1 MIIFL
6 DTSGQIISDDSSEQ
20 IGRNSSNAAQIY
32 IVTKMS
38 PTTKFFFSFRLPN
51 GTNRYGGF
59 AENSEYSA
67 SLIAENVEGYN
78 VFLYPVRDNITE
90 YAGTVLYT
98 VYGVTESMRTS
109 GTSSFSVNPAV
120 RIDIGTEPTP
130 NVWEDI
136 LALISRVENDKLDK
150 VGAGDSKRAYT
161 VNADG
166 TQGVTPLTETPTASE
181 IPTYKDGGALAVNLG
196 GSGDA
201 VPLSY
206 VDKIERRVEN
216 LEEAANGSIL
226 TYSDKVGIGSVIN
239 VPERSLK
246 YAALNRLGAHTTL
259 GAPTVVPEV
268 SSWTLVEGSYAGAT
282 FENGVLTIDA
292 GSDGVVPIGSYA
304 TIANNTYG
312 NPRPL
317 LKGLY
322 SLNVNEGY
330 PIDYTVRASVNGV
343 TILNKTF
350 SPTEK
355 KKRFVLTEDTD
366 DFTLTATSAGT
377 IVYYQQDLNN
387 AIVKEGSFETVV
399 PRSVKVIGK
408 NLFPDAAKNIDNWN
422 QDGSWWEYKLD
433 LPDGWYCI
441 TVRVNPDGGYPF
453 YYLQKSANGEPYSTD
468 NSAWS
473 GTGYVV
479 PGYLSPPNDQ
489 VNNKQSVWFK
499 VDSKNAVKYRL
510 ACYNATQEKIDKV
523 FEQQIEAVEMLQDPS
538 PSYRPDQ
545 KAKPTAYTPY
555 VEYTKTVPPQVLMF
569 MLNNCRGIS
578 ASVCDY
584 IDLDARTVVQ
594 TVGARAYEE
603 GDEDNNALLTDGEIT
618 LYPLASEN
626 FVEDDFSEYFEEGSI
641 EDFLAVQGKGWI
653 FFTDEDIAYDMT
665 FQAKKEERT

>member
-20 IGRNSSNAAQIY
+20 IGRNSSNVAQIY

-59 AENSEYSA
+59 AENSEEYSA

-78 VFLYPVRDNITE
+78 VFLYPVRDNVTE

-120 RIDIGTEPTP
+120 RIDIGEEPTP
-130 NVWEDI
+130 NAWEDI

-166 TQGVTPLTETPTASE
+166 TQGVTPLTETPTASK
-181 IPTYKDGGALAVNLG
+181 IPIYKDGGALAVNLG

-259 GAPTVVPEV
+259 GAPTVVPNV
-268 SSWTLVEGSYAGAT
+268 SEWMLVEGSYAGAT

-322 SLNVNEGY
+322 SLNVNDEGY
-330 PIDYTVRASVNGV
+330 PIEYTVRASANGV
-343 TILNKTF
+343 TILDKTF
-350 SPTEK
+350 SSTEGK
-355 KKRFVLTEDTD
+355 KMFVLTEDTD
-366 DFTLTATSAGT
+366 DFTLTVTNYAFFVS
-377 IVYYQQDLNN
+377 YQQDLNN

-408 NLFPDAAKNIDNWN
+408 NLFPEAAKNINNWN
-422 QDGSWWEYKLD
+422 KYDTYWWEYKLD

-441 TVRVNPDGGYPF
+441 TIRVNPDGGYPY
-453 YYLQKSANGEPYSTD
+453 YYLQKSTNGELYSTD
-468 NSAWS
+468 NAAWS
-473 GTGYVV
+473 GTGVITG
-479 PGYLSPPNDQ
+479 GYLSPPNDQ

-555 VEYTKTVPPQVLMF
+555 TEYEKALPPIVIMRLI
-569 MLNNCRGIS
+569 NAHGIS
-578 ASVCDY
+578 AEVCDY
-584 IDLDARTVVQ
+584 IDLDTLELVYM
-594 TVGARAYEE
+594 VGTRLYAA
-603 GDEDNNALLTDGEIT
+603 GDEDNAEVLTDGTTT
-618 LYPLASEN
+618 LYALAPESIER
-626 FVEDDFSEYFEEGSI
+626 DDLSEYFTADNVSDVLTVE
-641 EDFLAVQGKGWI
+641 GKGWVE
-653 FFTDEDIAYDMT
+653 FTDENIAYDMT
-665 FQAKKEERT
+665 FQNKL